1 MCVCVCVI
9 DRGRVCLLK
18 QKDWERRWSAVFW
31 METIII
37 DLQTDAVSVPR
48 NDHGLLA
55 RGCFKRPRPVATAAK
70 DLP

>member
-1 MCVCVCVI
+1 M
-9 DRGRVCLLK
+9 CLLK
-18 QKDWERRWSAVFW
+18 QKGWEWQRSAVSCL
-31 METIII
+31 ETIII